1 MNFNLALQDLNSW
14 IKDTMAWFSNST
26 SAMDLHTAVIC
37 AGVFVISALVVYL
50 ISVFG
55 MRERTYEEAIE
66 EQRRRNQEAIQQAK
80 TDKTKKD
87 KKFKKW
93 GKKSKEK
100 SEEEKSMNCDAEK
113 VSEENETKSEVDSN
127 NSINN
132 TNDIK
137 VSNKKKTRQRKSVMQ
152 EKSGMLKSNV
162 FFLSL
167 LFAFM
172 Q

>member
-1 MNFNLALQDLNSW
+1 MNFDSVIQNARVWIQNS
-14 IKDTMAWFSNST
+14 MVWFSNST

-80 TDKTKKD
+80 TDKSKKD

-100 SEEEKSMNCDAEK
+100 TEEDKSTSCEAEK
-113 VSEENETKSEVDSN
+113 VSEETEAKPEKEIESN
-127 NSINN
+127 NGVNAGDSKTPNL
-132 TNDIK
+132 
-137 VSNKKKTRQRKSVMQ
+137 KKKGRQRKSVMQ
-152 EKSGMLKSNV
+152 EKEGE
-162 FFLSL
+162 
-167 LFAFM
+167 
-172 Q
+172 